1 MELNGTRLP
10 LLHLL
15 SSVPKALSCK
25 LSPHDWVRSHD
36 RCHLDDFTFLCDEPL
51 LGVADLVAPNWSE
64 RNPNINAFI
73 SESRLDVGI
82 GVRNNALKGWL
93 PSPLLNLCF
102 DHLLAA
108 RNMRLHLLSVVLE
121 DASKHSLTPLA
132 KIQGYMTYFLVV
144 VTVFIFKKHSLFA
157 SEDLRFADDALSLL
171 EQPLYSALLV
181 DNRAIGKKCHG
192 LASAELQ

>member
-1 MELNGTRLP
+1 
-10 LLHLL
+10 
-15 SSVPKALSCK
+15 
-25 LSPHDWVRSHD
+25 
-36 RCHLDDFTFLCDEPL
+36 
-51 LGVADLVAPNWSE
+51 
-64 RNPNINAFI
+64 
-73 SESRLDVGI
+73 
-82 GVRNNALKGWL
+82 
-93 PSPLLNLCF
+93 
-102 DHLLAA
+102 
-108 RNMRLHLLSVVLE
+108 MRLHLLSVVLE